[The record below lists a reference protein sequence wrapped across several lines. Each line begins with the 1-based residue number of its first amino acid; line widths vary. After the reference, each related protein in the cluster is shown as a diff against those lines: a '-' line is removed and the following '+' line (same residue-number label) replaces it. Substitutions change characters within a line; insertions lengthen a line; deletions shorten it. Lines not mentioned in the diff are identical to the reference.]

1 MNQNSLTRFHER
13 PHSDPRTT
21 HSAFGNA
28 AIMLF
33 LLAQAADGALTYVGV
48 NMLGPG
54 VEANPLLAT
63 LIVSLGVAPAVG
75 GAKALASA
83 LGIALHL
90 LGVHRVVAALTA
102 IYAAGAVIPWVGL
115 LFAQ

>member
-1 MNQNSLTRFHER
+1 VLPTRR
-13 PHSDPRTT
+13 PRTT
-21 HSAFGNA
+21 HSPFGNV
-28 AIMLF
+28 AILLF
-33 LLAQAADGALTYVGV
+33 LVAQAADGAFTYIGV

-63 LIVSLGVAPAVG
+63 LIVSLGTGPALVA
-75 GAKALASA
+75 AKGMASG

-102 IYAAGAVIPWVGL
+102 IYAAGAVIPWMGL
-115 LFAQ
+115 LLVG